1 MLGTES
7 VRKELTPFFR
17 IYLSLIQ
24 DCISFIITNHRR
36 SGNDRGIMA
45 IGRSEH
51 LVFLLL
57 LFMQTRQMKM
67 YSDKEG
73 ETEYEKKK
81 RKKIVSV
88 RKEGWLVG

>member
-1 MLGTES
+1 
-7 VRKELTPFFR
+7 
-17 IYLSLIQ
+17 
-24 DCISFIITNHRR
+24 
-36 SGNDRGIMA
+36 MA

>member
-36 SGNDRGIMA
+36 SGNDRGKMA

>member
-7 VRKELTPFFR
+7 VRKERAPFFR

-36 SGNDRGIMA
+36 SGNDRGIMT
-45 IGRSEH
+45 IGRSGH
-51 LVFLLL
+51 FAFLLL

-73 ETEYEKKK
+73 ETECEKKK
-81 RKKIVSV
+81 KKKKIV